1 MCDIATVV
9 LTSRFK
15 LLSFFTL
22 IPYIGHQTASALHR
36 IGFNMQCQTTDVAE
50 NLGMYLSFTECTFK
64 GKDFEL
70 ILMVKMETRHPV
82 EDYFGSEFRKSVI
95 IVEL

>member
-22 IPYIGHQTASALHR
+22 ITVIGLTAATQGSTIYRRVIGHRFRPLRLMSASAVMSRR
-36 IGFNMQCQTTDVAE
+36 IGLFRPHCLD
-50 NLGMYLSFTECTFK
+50 
-64 GKDFEL
+64 
-70 ILMVKMETRHPV
+70 MVRRAMMHKRMTQQSRDRE
-82 EDYFGSEFRKSVI
+82 I
-95 IVEL
+95 N